1 MLKREDLT
9 EERVE
14 MLIKEARKFGPF
26 EALSRDEREANRQN
40 FLDAR
45 PNTDD
50 QGLWVFGYGSLLWNP
65 AFLYT
70 EDVPA
75 RLYGYRRRFCLHLT
89 MGRGSP
95 EKPSLMLALDTSG
108 SCNRHA
114 FYVTPD
120 QVDSETTIL
129 WRREMMS
136 GAYQPKWITLYLE
149 GGRKVTGMT
158 FVVNKE
164 HSRYIQHLEEDEVV
178 RRLSHGEGHLG
189 TSREYLENTVAHLEE
204 SQVKDVYLH
213 RLCRKLQ
220 EKYPL

>member
-14 MLIKEARKFGPF
+14 MLIKEARKLGPF
-26 EALSRDEREANRQN
+26 EALSREEREDNRQS
-40 FLDAR
+40 FLEAR
-45 PNTDD
+45 PDNND

-70 EDVPA
+70 ADVPA
-75 RLYGYRRRFCLHLT
+75 RLYGYRRHFCLHLT

-108 SCNRHA
+108 SCNGHA
-114 FYVTPD
+114 FFVEPD
-120 QVDSETTIL
+120 LVDSETTIL

-136 GAYQPKWITLYLE
+136 GAYQPKWISLHLE
-149 GGRKVTGMT
+149 DGRKVTGMT
-158 FVVNKE
+158 FVVNKS
-164 HSRYIQHLEEDEVV
+164 HSRYINHLEEDEVV
-178 RRLSHGEGHLG
+178 RRLSQGEGHLG

-213 RLCRKLQ
+213 RLCQKLQ
-220 EKYPL
+220 KRYPL